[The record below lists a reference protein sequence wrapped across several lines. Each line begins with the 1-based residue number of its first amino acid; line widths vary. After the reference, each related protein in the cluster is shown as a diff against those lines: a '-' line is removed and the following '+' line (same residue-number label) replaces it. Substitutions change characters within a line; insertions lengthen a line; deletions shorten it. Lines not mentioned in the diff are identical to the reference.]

1 MRNLFNKLSNII
13 MKPLLRS
20 PLHFLVSSNYM
31 LISFTGRKSGN
42 VYTTTVEYKR
52 SGNTLIVFTQ
62 RHRRW
67 WRNFQCSAPIRLRLN
82 GQDMSGV
89 ADVPI
94 VDVGEL
100 FDTLKWM
107 HPHLNTKQLV
117 KAMEDIVLI
126 QIHLPQ
132 TEAVHVR

>member
-1 MRNLFNKLSNII
+1 MSNLFLKLSNMI

-20 PLHFLVSSNYM
+20 PLHFFANNYT

-42 VYTTTVEYKR
+42 VYTTPVEYKR
-52 SGNTLIVFTQ
+52 SGHTLIVFTQ
-62 RHRRW
+62 RNRAW
-67 WRNFQCSAPIRLRLN
+67 WRNFQGSAPVRLRLN
-82 GQDMSGV
+82 GQDVSGV

-94 VDVGEL
+94 VDIGEL

-107 HPHLNTKQLV
+107 HPHLHAEQLV
-117 KAMEDIVLI
+117 KAMENIVLI